1 MRLNLPRPTVTW
13 VKESVGDWSL
23 RTRGEDPIEVAR
35 VEADS
40 DDGDRWVWI
49 TFWPS
54 TCPDGA
60 PEIASGWTSSV
71 REGKLRA
78 KEALIKAG
86 AMK

>member
-1 MRLNLPRPTVTW
+1 MRLNLPKPTVTW
-13 VKESVGDWSL
+13 VKERIGDWSL
-23 RTRGEDPIEVAR
+23 QTRGEDPIEVAR
-35 VEADS
+35 LTRG
-40 DDGDRWVWI
+40 DGEWEWI

-60 PEIASGWTSSV
+60 PEIASGWTSSI